1 MEKETK
7 LAYKITEQKELPNS
21 EVEIHGEVAAE
32 TLAPFRQKAL
42 KNLGENAKIAG
53 FRSGH
58 IPEKVLVEKFGE
70 QAILEDAADLALQ
83 EIVPE
88 VVQEKAPR
96 YIARP
101 KITITKL
108 APGNPLNFSVVIAV
122 RPEFSLPNYK
132 KIGKEE
138 VAASQTASEHEKLA
152 VTDKEIDEVIEKVR
166 DDYAHHQFHQHQQ
179 AEGKAEGHNHSPEE
193 VAKHKP
199 EINDEFVKSL
209 GAFKDVAD
217 FRAKIKENLTREKEN
232 KLAERRRGKILERLV
247 TETKFPIPQP
257 LINYELN
264 RMFGQFEEDIKR
276 MGLSLENYLKH
287 LKKSQEDLK
296 KEWLPEAEKRARVN
310 LILEEIALKEK
321 LTADP
326 KDVETET
333 RRLKAAHA
341 DLDTAQIENY
351 LTHMLTIEKTIKFLE
366 DSK

>member
-1 MEKETK
+1 MLTYKNMKPE
-7 LAYKITEQKELPNS
+7 YKITEQKELPNS

-32 TLAPFRQKAL
+32 ALTPFRQKAL
-42 KNLGENAKIAG
+42 KNLGENVKIAG

-70 QAILEDAADLALQ
+70 QAILEDAAELALQ

-88 VVQEKAPR
+88 VVEKKAPR
-96 YIARP
+96 FIARP

-108 APGNPLNFSVVIAV
+108 AAGNPLTFSVIIAV

-132 KIGKEE
+132 KIGTEE
-138 VAASQTASEHEKLA
+138 MKASGSNAEQEKLT
-152 VTDKEIDEVIEKVR
+152 VTEKEIDEVIEKVR
-166 DDYAHHQFHQHQQ
+166 DDYAHHQFHQHNK
-179 AEGKAEGHNHSPEE
+179 GDDHNHSPEE
-193 VAKHKP
+193 MAKHKP
-199 EINDEFVKSL
+199 EITDEFVKSL
-209 GAFKDVAD
+209 GAFTSVAD
-217 FRAKIKENLTREKEN
+217 FRTKIKENLTKEKERQ
-232 KLAERRRGKILERLV
+232 LAERRRGKILERLV
-247 TETKFPIPQP
+247 VETKFPIPQP

-310 LILEEIALKEK
+310 LILEEIALKEN
-321 LTADP
+321 LAADP
-326 KDVETET
+326 KDVETEA
-333 RRLKAAHA
+333 RRLKAQHA

-366 DSK
+366 DSGK